1 MYQGLYNALSRGVE
15 ADLMPVLRDNDMSFY
30 AYNPLAGGLLT
41 GKHSG
46 LASLTSTDGR
56 FKDNAFYFDRY
67 GKEEL
72 FEALA
77 AVSAVCEAQGV
88 SMADA
93 SLRWMTHH
101 SILEYGSG
109 DKVVL
114 GCSSVEQL
122 RENLAS
128 CLDHGSLSPELVA
141 AFESAWAVAQ

>member
-1 MYQGLYNALSRGVE
+1 MHEEGRFKRLGLSNFSAAEVATVCDLTAARGWVRPSVYQGLYNALSRGVE

-72 FEALA
+72 KDCMCGLCRGDMGG
-77 AVSAVCEAQGV
+77 AVEV
-88 SMADA
+88 S
-93 SLRWMTHH
+93 
-101 SILEYGSG
+101 
-109 DKVVL
+109 
-114 GCSSVEQL
+114 
-122 RENLAS
+122 
-128 CLDHGSLSPELVA
+128 
-141 AFESAWAVAQ
+141 